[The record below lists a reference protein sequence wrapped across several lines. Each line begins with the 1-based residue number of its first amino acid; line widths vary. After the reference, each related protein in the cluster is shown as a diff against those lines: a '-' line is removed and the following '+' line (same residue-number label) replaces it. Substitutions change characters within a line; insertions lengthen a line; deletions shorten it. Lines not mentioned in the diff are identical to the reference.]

1 MDEDLL
7 LLILK
12 AVMFVVICV
21 GAGMLLAHWM
31 IWG

>member
-7 LLILK
+7 ALILK
-12 AVMFVVICV
+12 LTLFGVVCL
-21 GAGMLLAHWM
+21 GAGMLIAHWM